1 MVFENLGKKADP
13 ILDNVIPMLLKK
25 AADTNAFIAE
35 EAEKAL
41 VKACETCSES
51 KIISAALTLSKTRI
65 NGIKEKILVAVN
77 TIIEKLQENFKS
89 FKDRDR
95 VVSFLASGM
104 NEPALEVRSAAKSGF
119 LILKS

>member
-41 VKACETCSES
+41 VIACETCSES

-104 NEPALEVRSAAKSGF
+104 NEPALEVRTVAKSGF